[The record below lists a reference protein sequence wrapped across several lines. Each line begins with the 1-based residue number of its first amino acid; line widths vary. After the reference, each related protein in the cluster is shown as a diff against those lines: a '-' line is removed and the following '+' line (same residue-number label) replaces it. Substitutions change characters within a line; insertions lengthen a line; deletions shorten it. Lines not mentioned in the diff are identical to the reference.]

1 MSALSSWAELRTWT
15 LFSLDNLW
23 GKERAAAVIDPDPR
37 AWEKLIH
44 RPFHRASA
52 TVEPQNLQDLGVL
65 GLDRVQARLQA
76 LSRGLRVG
84 KAGNVGDDWGEVD
97 DRREE
102 EQRRLAPRADGV
114 PPHAYVYSPPG
125 CPFGKV
131 RTLVRVASIR
141 KQSR

>member
-15 LFSLDNLW
+15 LLSLDNLW

-44 RPFHRASA
+44 RPLYRPTA
-52 TVEPQNLQDLGVL
+52 TVEPQNLQDPGFLE
-65 GLDRVQARLQA
+65 LDRVRARLQA

-84 KAGNVGDDWGEVD
+84 KAGNVGDDLGEED
-97 DRREE
+97 NMQEE
-102 EQRRLAPRADGV
+102 EQRRLAPRAGV
-114 PPHAYVYSPPG
+114 PAHAYVYSPPG

-131 RTLVRVASIR
+131 CTLVRVASPK
-141 KQSR
+141 KQYR